1 MPRAIRAA
9 VSRCPDLRRGARWA
23 ATVHVG
29 LMVALL
35 LVAAPRAQANN
46 VGENAAWQFQTSTD
60 KVNQAAVQDM
70 IRKQKSGYYAAPVYN
85 TTVGRQYNCNV
96 SATSTGNDG
105 NNSTVANSPANAG
118 ARSGATGNDSNSAVG
133 TLGAAVVGTNQANAG
148 TVGSA
153 VVGGTSTQVQGAAW
167 QALNSAQGNTGA
179 QTAGVNGS
187 AACAFGVL
195 N

>member
-1 MPRAIRAA
+1 MPRASRAA
-9 VSRCPDLRRGARWA
+9 VSRCSDRRRGAPWA
-23 ATVHVG
+23 ATVHVA
-29 LMVALL
+29 LVVALL

-46 VGENAAWQFQTSTD
+46 AGENAAWQFQTSTD

>member
-1 MPRAIRAA
+1 
-9 VSRCPDLRRGARWA
+9 
-23 ATVHVG
+23 VHVA
-29 LMVALL
+29 LIVALL

-96 SATSTGNDG
+96 SASSTGNDG
-105 NNSTVANSPANAG
+105 NNSTVANSPSNAG

-179 QTAGVNGS
+179 QTAGVSGS